1 MLPIP
6 DIIVST
12 QKRVEKYYKKAI
24 PRQILQVIG
33 NEGKVEIEVEVRG
46 EVRVFNCS
54 PVQYQV
60 LHAFSSQSRTRLR
73 LFFQMDNS

>member
-24 PRQILQVIG
+24 PRQVLQVIG
-33 NEGKVEIEVEVRG
+33 SEGRVEIEVEVRG
-46 EVRVFNCS
+46 EVRSFQCS

-60 LHAFSSQSRTRLR
+60 LQTCSSQRRICI
-73 LFFQMDNS
+73 DNDCGDW